1 MMHYAKCLACHRHS
15 QNSNCESSIKLM
27 VVLELILAFPGV
39 VYDVLT
45 MK

>member
-1 MMHYAKCLACHRHS
+1 MHYEKCLARSRHS
-15 QNSNCESSIKLM
+15 QNSNCEFSIKIM